1 MQLLFVTLKCNVSSF
16 GSNNGGKLNMVIT
29 DCALFG
35 FIVSSIYSA
44 SIWTL
49 GIRIA
54 SSRSVSVL
62 VSHLS
67 YRDKNL
73 YIKGIEKNKIN
84 VLQIRNLLGF
94 PIQPLQAAAKKLPF
108 SNHTVSLV
116 LDKFHRSLCGVTK
129 NNVVA
134 HIYQHQI
141 WSKPSLNKN
150 ITQGW

>member
-1 MQLLFVTLKCNVSSF
+1 
-16 GSNNGGKLNMVIT
+16 
-29 DCALFG
+29 
-35 FIVSSIYSA
+35 
-44 SIWTL
+44 
-49 GIRIA
+49 
-54 SSRSVSVL
+54 L

-116 LDKFHRSLCGVTK
+116 LDKFHRSLCGETK

-134 HIYQHQI
+134 HIYLHQI
-141 WSKPSLNKN
+141 
-150 ITQGW
+150 